1 MIRVYIRTDV
11 ETEDIVFKAKGH
23 AMSAPRGEDLVCA
36 AASAYV
42 NQLCEVVMAIDRQGW
57 LIKKPKI
64 KVEDGNASI
73 IYHPKEACRTVV
85 EYLTMMSTTG
95 FDWLERQYPE
105 YIKLN

>member
-23 AMSAPRGEDLVCA
+23 AMSAPKGEDLVCA

-42 NQLCEVVMAIDRQGW
+42 NQLCETVKAIDRQGW

-64 KVEDGNASI
+64 HVEDGKASI
-73 IYHPKEACRTVV
+73 VYHPKEACRAIV
-85 EYLTMMSTTG
+85 EYLTMMTTTG
-95 FDWLERQYPE
+95 FDWLEKEYPE
-105 YIKLN
+105 HVKLN